1 MPGSAGLRALP
12 PVWGPLSHRVCHH
25 GGRGETCTT
34 PLAVGSAGSPA
45 ADGEVT
51 GISAPGRMWP
61 QARGWL
67 PVIAAPPPAQDRRP
81 GFGAPPP
88 RCRCV
93 LWGCRTRGCS
103 QRAGIAGPPS
113 WDPPEASCVPPF
125 PPSTPA
131 CGTEAPWLSCGY
143 FSGYR
148 WKGRGK
154 GRTSTCH
161 AGVPLLHSLTSTH
174 LSSMIASGA
183 HVGSS

>member
-1 MPGSAGLRALP
+1 MPGFAGLRAPP

-25 GGRGETCTT
+25 GGRGETCTA

-67 PVIAAPPPAQDRRP
+67 PSDRSPAPRP
-81 GFGAPPP
+81 GQEARVWCPASPLPLCPLGLQDP
-88 RCRCV
+88 R
-93 LWGCRTRGCS
+93 LQSEGGDRG
-103 QRAGIAGPPS
+103 RPPS

-148 WKGRGK
+148 RKGRGK

-161 AGVPLLHSLTSTH
+161 AGVPLMHT
-174 LSSMIASGA
+174 
-183 HVGSS
+183 V